1 MYSFVYTVLPRT
13 VMCQDFRPTLSGV
26 RKYTKVSVPKS
37 RNTKRI
43 FPKSRNIL
51 KLKNMGQFYEESQ
64 CYEVTYFLLAKKTE
78 IMLKVTFYFLG
89 SDQYLIFCCTAIHKR

>member
-26 RKYTKVSVPKS
+26 RKYTKVSVPKAKNKS

-43 FPKSRNIL
+43 FLRYIL
-51 KLKNMGQFYEESQ
+51 KLKNMGQFYEEAQS
-64 CYEVTYFLLAKKTE
+64 YEVT
-78 IMLKVTFYFLG
+78 
-89 SDQYLIFCCTAIHKR
+89 

>member
-64 CYEVTYFLLAKKTE
+64 CYEVTYFLLAKK
-78 IMLKVTFYFLG
+78 LK
-89 SDQYLIFCCTAIHKR
+89 